1 MASRSCTGVGT
12 GLGGLVGFRGLGGP
26 EELLLCIKL
35 SLKVVLSWVRVRVRV
50 WVILCDVDI

>member
-12 GLGGLVGFRGLGGP
+12 GLGGLVGFRGLGGQ
-26 EELLLCIKL
+26 EELLLCTKL

-50 WVILCDVDI
+50 ILCDVDI